1 MKLLLDTHAF
11 IWWIDDDVRLS
22 TAARTLLRDRGN
34 DAFVSIATIWEIAI
48 KVGVGRLRMPA
59 ELRPFLADQIAR
71 AGFSLLPIA
80 FEHVVAVHAL
90 PQHHRDPFDR
100 LLIAQCRQEDLSLV
114 SRDGKF
120 ALYDLELVW

>member
-1 MKLLLDTHAF
+1 MRLLLDTHAF
-11 IWWIDDDVRLS
+11 IWWIEDDARLS
-22 TAARTLLRDRGN
+22 SAARVVLQDRANGV
-34 DAFVSIATIWEIAI
+34 FVSIASIWEIAI

-59 ELRPFLADQIAR
+59 ELRAFLADQVAR
-71 AGFSLLPIA
+71 TGFSLLPIA

-100 LLIAQCRQEDLSLV
+100 LLIAQCRQEKLSLV

-120 ALYDLELVW
+120 APYDVELVW